1 MPVLSPEDVGI
12 ILSYRCHSACKHCLY
27 NCSLDQQS
35 YPQLIH
41 TLRRRAVQ
49 DTTPAGH
56 DSTRA
61 GQDTTP
67 AGQASTKKDKR
78 RSMNKNRKRAQT

>member
-41 TLRRRAVQ
+41 TLRSRAVQ

-56 DSTRA
+56 DSTPA
-61 GQDTTP
+61 GQDTIP
-67 AGQASTKKDKR
+67 AGQASTHKYKEERQKKKYEEE
-78 RSMNKNRKRAQT
+78 

>member
-41 TLRRRAVQ
+41 TLRRRGVHA
-49 DTTPAGH
+49 T
-56 DSTRA
+56 STD

-67 AGQASTKKDKR
+67 DGQAST
-78 RSMNKNRKRAQT
+78 NKYK